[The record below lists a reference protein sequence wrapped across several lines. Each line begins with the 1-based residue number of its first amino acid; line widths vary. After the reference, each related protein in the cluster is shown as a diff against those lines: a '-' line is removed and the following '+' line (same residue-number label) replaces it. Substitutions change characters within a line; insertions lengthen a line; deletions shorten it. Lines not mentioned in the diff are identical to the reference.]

1 MTNLWKS
8 VNIHNVADELQAA
21 LRAGPFHVALRA
33 AVGARGLTLE
43 RLRHRLAQ
51 RGLHVGVSTLS
62 YWQQGLRRPER
73 EESLRAVGA
82 LEEILDLP
90 PRSLVGLLGPPR
102 PRGRAPG
109 VAYSTLFRPAQVV
122 SAMLDELDAVAD
134 DRRLHIAVMYE
145 SLRIGPDRSLTTRE
159 TTQVVQ
165 AHEEGADRYIMIYR
179 GDAGCDVDRVTVA
192 ALEDCRVGRVTRDG
206 ETATVVAELLFDRSL
221 RVGDTHV
228 LRYEIT
234 DLSGAESCFYER
246 GFRFPAGQYVLRV
259 AFDPVELPVRIHRF
273 ARRGP
278 GGGELTASELTLNAQ
293 HAVHLMAAALQPGLV
308 GIRWAW
314 P

>member
-1 MTNLWKS
+1 M
-8 VNIHNVADELQAA
+8 NIHSVADELQAA

-73 EESLRAVGA
+73 EESLRAVRA

-90 PRSLVGLLGPPR
+90 PRSLIELLGPPK
-102 PRGRAPG
+102 PRGRVPG
-109 VAYSTLFRPAQVV
+109 VAYSTLFSPAQVL
-122 SAMLDELDAVAD
+122 AGILDELDAVAD
-134 DRRLHIAVMYE
+134 DRRLHIAMMYE
-145 SLRIGPDRSLTTRE
+145 SVRIGPDRSTTTRE
-159 TTQVVQ
+159 TMQVVQ

-179 GDAGCDVDRVTVA
+179 GDVGCDVDRVSVSA
-192 ALEDCRVGRVTRDG
+192 VEDCRVGRVSRDG
-206 ETATVVAELLFDRSL
+206 PTATVVAELLFDRSL

-234 DLSGAESCFYER
+234 DLSGVESGFYER

-278 GGGELTASELTLNAQ
+278 GGHELASSELTLNSQ
-293 HAVHLMAAALQPGLV
+293 HAVHLAASALPPGLV

-314 P
+314 R